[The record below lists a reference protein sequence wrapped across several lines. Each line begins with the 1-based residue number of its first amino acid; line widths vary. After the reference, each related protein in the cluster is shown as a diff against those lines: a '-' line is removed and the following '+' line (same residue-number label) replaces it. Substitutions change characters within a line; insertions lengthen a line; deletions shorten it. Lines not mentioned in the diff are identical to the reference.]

1 MRIAII
7 YATTEGQTLKIARRA
22 AELCQQAGHEIE
34 LLNAVAVPADFI
46 MAPYDAAILLSS
58 VHVGHYQA
66 AMSTFL
72 NDYKDDL
79 EAIPNAFISVS
90 LSAASTDRDDVEG
103 LREVTDDFYKQ
114 TGFTP
119 LYEHLAAGAF
129 RFTRYDFFKRWAM
142 KLIAAQ
148 KGIDADTSKDL
159 ELTDWPGVE
168 RFARDFIAGL
178 SKSSNAA

>member
-7 YATTEGQTLKIARRA
+7 YATTEGQTLKIARRT

-66 AMSTFL
+66 AMSIFL
-72 NDYKDDL
+72 NDHKKDL
-79 EAIPNAFISVS
+79 ESIPNAFISVS
-90 LSAASTDRDDVEG
+90 LSAASTDADDVDG
-103 LREVTDDFYKQ
+103 LREVTDYFYNQ
-114 TGFTP
+114 SGFIP
-119 LYEHLAAGAF
+119 QYEHLAAGAF

-159 ELTDWPGVE
+159 ELTDWQSLV
-168 RFARDFIAGL
+168 DFVNSFIDHA
-178 SKSSNAA
+178 SRSAEVA

>member
-7 YATTEGQTLKIARRA
+7 YATTEGQTLTIARRA

-66 AMSTFL
+66 AMSIFL
-72 NDYKDDL
+72 NDHKKDL
-79 EAIPNAFISVS
+79 ESIPNAFISVS
-90 LSAASTDRDDVEG
+90 LSAASTDADDVDG
-103 LREVTDDFYKQ
+103 LREVTDYFYTQ
-114 TGFTP
+114 SGFTP
-119 LYEHLAAGAF
+119 QYEHLAAGAF

-159 ELTDWPGVE
+159 ELTDWPGVD
-168 RFARDFIAGL
+168 RFVNEFTAEIA
-178 SKSSNAA
+178 KSSDAA